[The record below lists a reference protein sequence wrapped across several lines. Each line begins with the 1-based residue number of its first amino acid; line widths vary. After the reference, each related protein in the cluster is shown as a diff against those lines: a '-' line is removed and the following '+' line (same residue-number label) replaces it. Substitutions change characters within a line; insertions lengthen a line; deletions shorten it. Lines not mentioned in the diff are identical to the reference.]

1 MAARLTDKKKQKI
14 IADYLDNQ
22 SYSATAR
29 MNGVT
34 HQTVSRIIK
43 ESSEFSEKLQKKKAD
58 DTADILAYMDSKRDI
73 VCEIIE
79 TGLRVLP
86 DKIENARTASEVT
99 TALGTLIDK
108 FTMVRS
114 LAEKTE
120 DSGVIMMPEV
130 NESAGTNSPDA

>member
-130 NESAGTNSPDA
+130 SDDA

>member
-43 ESSEFSEKLQKKKAD
+43 ESSEFSEKLRQKKAD
-58 DTADILAYMDSKRDI
+58 DTEDILAYMDSKRQA

-86 DKIENARTASEVT
+86 EKIENARTASEIT

-108 FTMVRS
+108 FTMARN

-120 DSGVIMMPEV
+120 DSGVIMMPEIGGDEAA
-130 NESAGTNSPDA
+130 NP

>member
-86 DKIENARTASEVT
+86 EKIENARTASEIT

-108 FTMVRS
+108 FTMVRN
-114 LAEKTE
+114 LTEKTE
-120 DSGVIMMPEV
+120 DSGVIMMPEIGGD
-130 NESAGTNSPDA
+130 EAAKP